1 MPRSTIDAPAVA
13 TGLNDI
19 TEQHSLERRTLRS
32 AEPSAGS
39 PQHETSLSPLA
50 NRLLAG
56 VVCTALLAVALT
68 AGLIIESFFLIP
80 NIVLVFLPVVLF
92 AAVRYGFWAAA
103 WTSVVSIFASSYFL
117 TDPRFTFAAADAAN
131 VWALLMFVV
140 VSAFTSSLAAQVR
153 ERAAAAR
160 RHSHLIEELYAF
172 SSKLA
177 AISAIDELA
186 LEAVQQIDSMLRVD
200 AVLLLPEH
208 GKLRVHPSHKAEGLD
223 ARDLIAAGWCWE
235 HGQPA
240 GRGSG
245 VFHGVTHLYL
255 RLNTS
260 RGPAGVL
267 GIHRHSTGP
276 LLSPDDN
283 RLLDALGDQVAV
295 SLERARLAE
304 EMHETEMLAATERL
318 RTALLTSIS
327 HDLKTPLASILGNVT
342 SLRQY
347 GHLYDEPTRSE
358 MLTFAENETLR
369 LSRFVDN
376 LLHMTRIDAGA
387 LRPTFEAVDLS
398 DLIGAAL
405 QRCEKLLKTHRV
417 VTQLAED
424 LAMVPLDFVLAEHV
438 LVNLLD
444 NAAKYTP
451 KSSLVSICVS
461 ENDDDVEITVM
472 DEGPGIAADD
482 LQHVF
487 ERFFR
492 AKVADHRPA
501 GVGLGLAIC
510 RGFVEAMGGGIT
522 VNNRNDC
529 SGAMFTMTLPKSRP
543 TENAA

>member
-1 MPRSTIDAPAVA
+1 
-13 TGLNDI
+13 
-19 TEQHSLERRTLRS
+19 
-32 AEPSAGS
+32 
-39 PQHETSLSPLA
+39 
-50 NRLLAG
+50 
-56 VVCTALLAVALT
+56 
-68 AGLIIESFFLIP
+68 
-80 NIVLVFLPVVLF
+80 
-92 AAVRYGFWAAA
+92 
-103 WTSVVSIFASSYFL
+103 
-117 TDPRFTFAAADAAN
+117 
-131 VWALLMFVV
+131 
-140 VSAFTSSLAAQVR
+140 
-153 ERAAAAR
+153 
-160 RHSHLIEELYAF
+160 
-172 SSKLA
+172 
-177 AISAIDELA
+177 
-186 LEAVQQIDSMLRVD
+186 
-200 AVLLLPEH
+200 
-208 GKLRVHPSHKAEGLD
+208 
-223 ARDLIAAGWCWE
+223 
-235 HGQPA
+235 
-240 GRGSG
+240 
-245 VFHGVTHLYL
+245 
-255 RLNTS
+255 
-260 RGPAGVL
+260 
-267 GIHRHSTGP
+267 
-276 LLSPDDN
+276 
-283 RLLDALGDQVAV
+283 
-295 SLERARLAE
+295 
-304 EMHETEMLAATERL
+304 MLAATERL

-387 LRPTFEAVDLS
+387 LRPTIEAVDLS

-417 VTQLAED
+417 VMHLADD

-451 KSSLVSICVS
+451 ESSLVSICVS

-543 TENAA
+543 AESAA